1 VAVVALTSAIA
12 AGCASDDAESGS
24 ARDSSTTPSTSATT
38 STTALPGTFT
48 AGIAQYRED
57 ETTGTVQIELRNDT
71 GIPIVVHQLSLGWE
85 GMEPQPPTDPNY
97 TLHPDVTVALTAPA
111 GRGVCPTGAADRPD
125 PATAAAHVA
134 GTGPDGQP
142 VSYQVA
148 VTGGLEVLDR
158 IRNRSCEQQT
168 VEQTVRISFGPTWT
182 RTTVGGVPALAGSV
196 VAERTGR
203 PDPVVVD
210 AVHQNGVLF
219 NIDTVPPKRSPVLR
233 LAEDQARAEAPIA
246 IVAASR
252 CYGHALGDAKKIYEF
267 HANLRIDG
275 AERAIDF
282 SIPTTDQSAAY
293 AVVTDTCAGTT

>member
-1 VAVVALTSAIA
+1 
-12 AGCASDDAESGS
+12 
-24 ARDSSTTPSTSATT
+24 
-38 STTALPGTFT
+38 
-48 AGIAQYRED
+48 
-57 ETTGTVQIELRNDT
+57 
-71 GIPIVVHQLSLGWE
+71 
-85 GMEPQPPTDPNY
+85 MEPQPPTDPNY

-182 RTTVGGVPALAGSV
+182 RTTVGGVPALAGTV